1 MKVHPV
7 NLLAA
12 FVMSALITYGLSI
25 MDSNVIK
32 VAMGIGSFVFFAST
46 LGVSI
51 GITFTSART
60 GVNVKVVSMVFFVIA
75 LIMNLAWAYFT
86 FSQASYV
93 ITVGI
98 AFLLYVVV
106 ANAIY
111 RAQT

>member
-12 FVMSALITYGLSI
+12 FVMSALITYGIFL

-32 VAMGIGSFVFFAST
+32 IVMGIGSFVFFTST

-60 GVNVKVVSMVFFVIA
+60 GVNVKIVAIIFFIIS
-75 LIMNLAWAYFT
+75 LMLNLLWAYFT

-93 ITVGI
+93 IAVGI
-98 AFLLYVVV
+98 AFLLYIMV

-111 RAQT
+111 RSQT

>member
-1 MKVHPV
+1 MRVHPV

-12 FVMSALITYGLSI
+12 FVMSALITYGICI

-32 VAMGIGSFVFFAST
+32 VVMGIGSFVFLAST

-51 GITFTSART
+51 GITFTSARI
-60 GVNVKVVSMVFFVIA
+60 GVNVKVVAIGFFIIA
-75 LIMNLAWAYFT
+75 LILNLLCAYFT

-93 ITVGI
+93 ITTGI

-111 RAQT
+111 RSQA

>member
-12 FVMSALITYGLSI
+12 FVISALITYGI
-25 MDSNVIK
+25 FIVDSNAIK

-60 GVNVKVVSMVFFVIA
+60 GVNVKIVAMIFFIISLV
-75 LIMNLAWAYFT
+75 LNLLWAYFT

-111 RAQT
+111 RAQV